1 MTFVIDVINQPF
13 SKPELAAASLVPH
26 SFRTAVLPLVLLA
39 IWLFGSAMHLLAWWV
54 RWRRVAVVVRG
65 ASPLEDRR
73 ELDALRRLEGKVGI
87 RRSIAALTSDAPLEP
102 GIFGIVRPVL
112 VWPRTIGE

>member
-1 MTFVIDVINQPF
+1 MKFLMPFGVLVAVGRSFGWSPSASAFRADMTFVIDVINQPF

-73 ELDALRRLEGKVGI
+73 ELDALRRLEGKVG
-87 RRSIAALTSDAPLEP
+87 
-102 GIFGIVRPVL
+102 
-112 VWPRTIGE
+112 